1 VKQGTGNSTTGAQ
14 KREPISHAINPAG
27 ASAIGQ
33 MYSKNV
39 SSLDAGRGFMSPEPA
54 ACTCHESGSQGKHK

>member
-1 VKQGTGNSTTGAQ
+1 MKQGTGNSTKGAQ
-14 KREPISHAINPAG
+14 KREPIVYAINPAG

-39 SSLDAGRGFMSPEPA
+39 PQLSAGRGFSSPSPK
-54 ACTCHESGSQGKHK
+54 ACTSHKSGSQGKHR